1 MVTRSQRAVD
11 MLVSILDLEEI
22 EVNTFRGRSPQDE
35 RQRVFGGQVA
45 GQALVAAGRTIAG
58 RNVHSL
64 HAYFLRPGD
73 PSIPILYEV
82 DRIRDGK
89 SFATRRVVAIQRGAA
104 IFHLSASFQKPE
116 QGLEHQLPMPQAPD
130 PESLPDGDARMQ
142 SLLKRIPP
150 DKVTKEM
157 KAWLERPRPIDIRHV
172 NPAKNPFQPEKRPPR
187 QMVWVRANGRLPDA
201 PLLHQCVVAYA
212 SDMTLLDTATLPH
225 GIPWAF
231 MNPDYQMASLDH
243 AMWFHRSFRA
253 DEWLLYA
260 EESPSSSGG
269 RGFTTGHM
277 FTQGGRL
284 VVSVAQEGLIRPL
297 GKAKDQLAR

>member
-1 MVTRSQRAVD
+1 

-22 EVNTFRGRSPQDE
+22 EVNIFRGRSPQED

-45 GQALVAAGRTIAG
+45 GQALVAAGRTIEG

-73 PSIPILYEV
+73 PSVPILYEV

-116 QGLEHQLPMPQAPD
+116 PGLEHRLPMPEAPD
-130 PESLPDGDARMQ
+130 PETLPDSETRMQ

-157 KAWLERPRPIDIRHV
+157 KSWLERPRPIEVRHV
-172 NPAKNPFQPEKRPPR
+172 SPAKNPFEPEKRPPR
-187 QMVWVRANGRLPDA
+187 QMVWIRANGRLPDI

-231 MNPDYQMASLDH
+231 MNPEYQMASLDH
-243 AMWFHRSFRA
+243 AMWFHRPLRA

-260 EESPSSSGG
+260 EESPSSSGA

-277 FTQGGRL
+277 FTRDGRL
-284 VVSVAQEGLIRPL
+284 VVSVAQEGLIRAL
-297 GKAKDQLAR
+297 GARTAQSAR